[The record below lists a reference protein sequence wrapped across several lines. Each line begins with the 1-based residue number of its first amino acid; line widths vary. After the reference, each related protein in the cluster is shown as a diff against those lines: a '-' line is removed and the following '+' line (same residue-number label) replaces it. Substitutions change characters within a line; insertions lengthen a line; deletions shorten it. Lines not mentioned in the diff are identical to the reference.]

1 VKTGGGV
8 FATPGAALLPQQVQI
23 APLHQL
29 RAGADQANGPVAQI
43 MRFPAGIGR
52 NAYVAERARRNDAI
66 GLANKAPW
74 STRSA
79 SGRLRR

>member
-43 MRFPAGIGR
+43 MRFPA
-52 NAYVAERARRNDAI
+52 ATARMYASLNSPA
-66 GLANKAPW
+66 AM
-74 STRSA
+74 TR
-79 SGRLRR
+79 